1 MASQHMLTAGW
12 IKIMDHMDALS
23 RIELLEDA
31 LQEALTLIDGL
42 MGSDAKD
49 SEVVLYIESVLYDVD
64 QEEEDENSDDL

>member
-1 MASQHMLTAGW
+1 
-12 IKIMDHMDALS
+12 MDHMDALS